1 MNHFNPKSLVF
12 YGTAI
17 GSVVVLFTVVTAYG
31 NANLKAPEKIEGDY
45 PLKAR
50 NWPSCI
56 KANSPVLKLTQSGI
70 YLTGSFFEDGTA
82 EVATSSEE
90 KPSLTGQFQGKE
102 LSLAGSV
109 PHTSCPE
116 NTKVAINGSMDQ
128 STLRGQLNFNS
139 DPSVEFTAQRKEEVP
154 EEGK

>member
-1 MNHFNPKSLVF
+1 MNHFNPKTLAF

-17 GSVVVLFTVVTAYG
+17 GSVVGLFMVVTAYG

-45 PLKAR
+45 PLKAQ
-50 NWPSCI
+50 WPSCL

-70 YLTGSFFEDGTA
+70 YLTGSLFEDGTA

-116 NTKVAINGSMDQ
+116 DTKLAINGSVDQ
-128 STLRGQLNFNS
+128 LTLRGQLNFNS
-139 DPSVEFTAQRKEEVP
+139 DQSVEFTAQRKAEVP
-154 EEGK
+154 NEGK